1 MSDQKDLIYQLTDKP
16 PVWNSVL
23 SAVQWFIFT
32 LASSLVVPVVIGKA
46 LGLSPIET
54 ANFIQRT
61 FLFVGV
67 ASFLQVMF
75 GHRYPIIEGP
85 AGMWWGIFLILIQL
99 APTLGKTP
107 LEIGQSLELGL
118 IFAGIV
124 FVILG
129 LTGLISKIQKIFTPV
144 ITGTYMIILAIS
156 MSGSFIQGMLGIGY
170 QDDHIKWP
178 IAIISITLVGL
189 VIFLSSRN
197 GVFFRS
203 FSILIGIITGWLIY
217 AVLGLA
223 NQPTYN
229 GELLSLPSL
238 FAFGPPIFDFGVV
251 LTSLITGFIL
261 ISNLITSI
269 SVMGVAAKV
278 KPTKTTYNR
287 GGIFTGIAHILSGVG
302 STVGLVPLSIAA
314 GVVNI
319 TGNAARISF
328 ILSTFMVML
337 LGFIPSIG
345 FFFAALPAP
354 VGYAV
359 LFTTFA
365 QLLGFG
371 LKDYA
376 KIPMDNHNVT
386 VIGLSLM
393 AGIGVMFIPAEALSS
408 LHPVFS
414 YLLGNGLI
422 LGVVFSLFLEHVI
435 FRKKHD

>member
-1 MSDQKDLIYQLTDKP
+1 MKEHNDLIYKLNDQP
-16 PVWNSVL
+16 PVWNSIL
-23 SAVQWFIFT
+23 SALQWFVFT

-46 LGLSPIET
+46 LGFSDIET
-54 ANFIQRT
+54 ATFIQRT

-67 ASFLQVMF
+67 ASFLQVTF
-75 GHRYPIIEGP
+75 GHRYPVIEGP

-107 LEIGQSLELGL
+107 IEIGQSLELGL
-118 IFAGIV
+118 IVAGLI

-129 LTGLISKIQKIFTPV
+129 LTGSISKIQKIFTPV

-156 MSGSFIQGMLGIGY
+156 MSSSFVKGMLGVGY
-170 QDDHIKWP
+170 QDETIKWP
-178 IAIISITLVGL
+178 IALISIILVSF
-189 VIFLSSRN
+189 VIFLSSRK

-203 FSILIGIITGWLIY
+203 FSILIGIVVGWILY

-223 NQPTYN
+223 SQ
-229 GELLSLPSL
+229 PSL
-238 FAFGPPIFDFGVV
+238 SENLFSFPAFFAFGPPIFDIGIV
-251 LTSLITGFIL
+251 LTSVITGFIL

-278 KPTKTTYNR
+278 QPTETTYNR
-287 GGIFTGIAHILSGVG
+287 GGIFTGIAHIFSGIG

-314 GVVNI
+314 GMVNI

-376 KIPMDNHNVT
+376 KISMDNHNIT

-393 AGIGVMFIPAEALSS
+393 AGIGVMFIPSESLSS
-408 LHPVFS
+408 LHPIFS
-414 YLLGNGLI
+414 YILGNGLI
-422 LGVVFSLFLEHVI
+422 LGVILSLFLEHVV
-435 FRKKHD
+435 FHKK